1 MPNSESFG
9 PNSLETPTYGFVFFG
24 VFFFFFLSFL
34 FSCWEDLQGAW
45 SQPVSLGALPPHT
58 TSQRQEFSQ
67 ETPLSPSLLPFLQV
81 SKEIRSPFK
90 FGCLH
95 YLVFGFIN
103 YMRLVSIKKS

>member
-1 MPNSESFG
+1 MFF
-9 PNSLETPTYGFVFFG
+9 FVFS
-24 VFFFFFLSFL
+24 FLSFSL
-34 FSCWEDLQGAW
+34 GCEDLQGAW